1 MIENRKGRT
10 VSAGIEIISVNV
22 SEEKGIEKHPVPE
35 VTVGALG
42 IEGDAHRDV
51 PKRNV
56 SLLDRGV
63 IQRFSHEESLG
74 EIGYGAFGENIT
86 FLMDDTLVPS
96 PGDIIEIS
104 DVRLRV
110 EIIGKECHGEGC
122 SIFLRAGK
130 CVMPSHGIFCSVLSG
145 GRLAPGMKGRII
157 RP

>member
-1 MIENRKGRT
+1 
-10 VSAGIEIISVNV
+10 VSAGIKILSVNV
-22 SEEKGIEKHPVPE
+22 SEAKGIEKHPVPE

-51 PKRNV
+51 PKRHV
-56 SLLDRGV
+56 SLLDRG
-63 IQRFSHEESLG
+63 IIDRFSSEASLG

-86 FLMDDTLVPS
+86 FLMDDALLPS

-122 SIFLRAGK
+122 SIYRRAGK

-145 GRLAPGMKGRII
+145 GKLVPGMKGRII
-157 RP
+157 RL